1 MASETKKK
9 FFKEVRPILSLD
21 HHEARRRV
29 LNLYK
34 AWFRQ
39 IPFMGF
45 HFSVKYYDVEFS
57 ETRCKQKL
65 REEFTKHPQ
74 INDIRI
80 IDMLVI
86 KGQMALNEVAEK
98 WISRRG
104 VAQYFNKPS
113 DPTRDCFLA
122 KFLKGND

>member
-39 IPFMGF
+39 IPFM
-45 HFSVKYYDVEFS
+45 VKYYDVEFS

-86 KGQMALNEVAEK
+86 KNLIEMEVLYNRK
-98 WISRRG
+98 MQTYVCQNVG
-104 VAQYFNKPS
+104 TTF
-113 DPTRDCFLA
+113 
-122 KFLKGND
+122 